1 VTPPKK
7 TSKDRPPDGT
17 RRSVVLMSFTVFLF
31 WASLYVYVPIL
42 PVYAE
47 HLGASLAGVGVV
59 VAAYGL
65 PQLVFRVPIG
75 LWSDRVGRRRPFGL
89 AALVTSGIGAAGL
102 AFAPD
107 PSILTVARFVTGVA
121 AAFWVIIAVHYAFHF
136 PPHQAVVAMG
146 RANALNSFAQVG
158 ANLAGGVI
166 AGLFNLQTVFLTG
179 IALALIGAVAYAGV
193 DDRPA
198 GSPAPTEFSRAG
210 LPVADLARYSTIMAL
225 AVGVGFATTFG
236 FLPLLARDV
245 GAPTEL
251 LGALAAVRVFALGV
265 TSLFVHR
272 VVARLGH
279 NSSIALGLLILGATT
294 ALSAIAP
301 EPMSL
306 IGLQVLGG
314 IGFGL
319 ISPLTMSGAVQ
330 AAAAGSRATAMGIY
344 QATYSL
350 GMTGLPI
357 VAGLLASVAGL
368 RSVFVACGAVCV
380 AAMVLCLPWP
390 RRRLWR

>member
-1 VTPPKK
+1 M
-7 TSKDRPPDGT
+7 G
-17 RRSVVLMSFTVFLF
+17 MTVFLF
-31 WASLYVYVPIL
+31 WASLYVYVPVL

-47 HLGASLAGVGVV
+47 QLGASLAGVGVV

-65 PQLVFRVPIG
+65 PQLLFRVPIG
-75 LWSDRVGRRRPFGL
+75 LWSDRVGRRRPFGVT
-89 AALVTSGIGAAGL
+89 ALLTGAIGAAGL

-107 PSILTVARFVTGVA
+107 PSTLTAARFVTGVA
-121 AAFWVIIAVHYAFHF
+121 AAFWVIIAVHYALHF
-136 PPHQAVVAMG
+136 PPHQVVLAMG

-166 AGLFNLQTVFLTG
+166 AGLFTLQTVFLTG
-179 IALALIGAVAYAGV
+179 VAIALIGAATYAGV

-198 GSPAPTEFSRAG
+198 GSSATAPFSRAG

-236 FLPLLARDV
+236 FLPLLAREV
-245 GAPTEL
+245 GMPTEL
-251 LGALAAVRVFALGV
+251 LGTLAAVRVLALGV
-265 TSLFVHR
+265 TALFVHQ

-279 NSSIALGLLILGATT
+279 DLSIAVGLLILGATT

-301 EPMSL
+301 EPVSL
-306 IGLQVLGG
+306 IGLQIAGG
-314 IGFGL
+314 VGFGL

-330 AAAAGSRATAMGIY
+330 ASAAGSRATAMGIY
-344 QATYSL
+344 QATYSI

-357 VAGLLASVAGL
+357 LAGLLASAAGL
-368 RSVFVACGAVCV
+368 RSVFVACGALCV
-380 AAMVLCLPWP
+380 AATALCLRWP
-390 RRRLWR
+390 PHRTTG